1 MRSIKKAVLQYF
13 LSVVIKLTVFNGC
26 LYEDQ
31 VKDSSATVGGDNLL
45 ILKIESHL
53 RKCKNYYEVNTVF
66 SPQQER
72 ILENFYRTTS
82 IFYDL
87 SSKQTR
93 LSAYQMVVTNNIRCR
108 ES

>member
-1 MRSIKKAVLQYF
+1 MTSIKKAVLQYF
-13 LSVVIKLTVFNGC
+13 LPVVIKLAVFNWC
-26 LYEDQ
+26 LNDDQ

-53 RKCKNYYEVNTVF
+53 RKCKNYYEVNTLF

-72 ILENFYRTTS
+72 ILEKLHRTTS

-93 LSAYQMVVTNNIRCR
+93 LSAYQMVVTNNIRSQ
-108 ES
+108 EF